1 MDHVSYNKQNSWG
14 KRGFYF
20 LLVILFAITGLFI
33 FKNVLFYSEY
43 LLASNQL
50 DENVLCSYSKN
61 EELYTPIDGNAAICF
76 NGYRVTANE
85 VEIAFEKGL
94 EEDTTFTL
102 FNASRDCDQQQI
114 EQKIVRKGY
123 RNVKFYFEN
132 KDLDSIIVLAQS
144 KDGSHFVNISGGTI
158 SLIEQKLNLVQKNK
172 VYCSILVLIFIS
184 ACILAFLVC
193 KNKAKEHKQI
203 NSRALRDSNLE
214 LLRIVCMILLVAHH
228 FAVHGGLLKLD
239 FSFPKYVGLVFLPT
253 GKICFIAFIAISM
266 YFLVD
271 GKNKTQRFLRCW
283 LEVFFYSV
291 SLTIL
296 TWFLGGSVRFR
307 DLVSSFFVMIGDSHG
322 FAASYL
328 LFLLIYPFIL
338 IATKGSTKKQARYL
352 LIFVFWIQIM
362 SQIFRVWTGYTQPV
376 FSELTLFIFC
386 YILSMNLKRYPIA
399 LLDNK
404 WFDLLVVIL
413 IYAYVYI
420 IDLTAYTGNLNDIS
434 TFFYG
439 ITGDESSIFFI
450 IGGYALFYLFKN
462 LNVPHSNLINSV
474 AAGTFGILLIHDHN
488 FLRHLFWNEI
498 IRTQTYYYSKWFAL
512 WFIFTVVGIF
522 IACSTIDYIR
532 RNILEN
538 NIVNTKFYNEIN
550 KQMKKIFDDVE

>member
-20 LLVILFAITGLFI
+20 LLVILFAVTGLFI

-193 KNKAKEHKQI
+193 KNKAREHKQI

-271 GKNKTQRFLRCW
+271 GKNKPQRFLRCW
-283 LEVFFYSV
+283 LEVVFYSV
-291 SLTIL
+291 SLTII
-296 TWFLGGSVRFR
+296 TWCLGGSVRFR
-307 DLVSSFFVMIGDSHG
+307 DLISSFFVMTSNSHG

-328 LFLLIYPFIL
+328 LFLLIYPFL
-338 IATKGSTKKQARYL
+338 LKATKGCKKMQARYL
-352 LIFVFWIQIM
+352 LVVLFGIQIL
-362 SQIFRVWTGYTQPV
+362 SQIFKTWTGYTQPV
-376 FSELTLFIFC
+376 FSELTLFVFC
-386 YILSMNLKRYPIA
+386 YVLSLNLKRYPIVQ
-399 LLDNK
+399 LEKK
-404 WFDLLVVIL
+404 WFDVLVIIL
-413 IYAYVYI
+413 VYIYVYLI
-420 IDLTAYTGNLNDIS
+420 NLVTYKGELNDITS
-434 TFFYG
+434 VLYG
-439 ITGDESSIFFI
+439 ITTDESSIFFI

-462 LNVPHSNLINSV
+462 IKIPYNKLINSI
-474 AAGTFGILLIHDHN
+474 ATCTFGVLLIHDHN

-498 IRTQTYYYSKWFAL
+498 VRTQTFFDSNYFIIWFGVTIMGVFLVCSVIDYLRQKLLEVRIINTKLYKKVVSKFEE
-512 WFIFTVVGIF
+512 IF
-522 IACSTIDYIR
+522 I
-532 RNILEN
+532 
-538 NIVNTKFYNEIN
+538 
-550 KQMKKIFDDVE
+550 